1 MAVSRRQRNSRTCTL
16 NFSFDQHVK
25 HIFSCAQIVVF
36 EIARLYGIRSPWT
49 QPQPDDVARLRTRLK
64 LAASRFSSLLVHSTL
79 LEGPQV
85 NWLKLRRSRFELSG
99 IASIQ
104 NQDCGCSQTTAQL
117 HTRCALSPPSDQHKS
132 PHIRPLSTLWLK
144 LPDSI
149 NSAAHGLRSRQML

>member
-1 MAVSRRQRNSRTCTL
+1 MV
-16 NFSFDQHVK
+16 
-25 HIFSCAQIVVF
+25 
-36 EIARLYGIRSPWT
+36 EIARLYGIRRPWT

-64 LAASRFSSLLVHSTL
+64 LAASRFSSLLVHSTS

-117 HTRCALSPPSDQHKS
+117 HTRCALSPPSNQHEKPTYSS
-132 PHIRPLSTLWLK
+132 PPNFVAEVARQYKFSSPWTQVP
-144 LPDSI
+144 PDALARSI
-149 NSAAHGLRSRQML
+149 MSWNLHRRFVSAS